1 MSKVNLPSPYRGES
15 TDETV
20 DILMDTVLKLRKEL
34 QFLMY
39 NLDDENVPGLNS
51 IVEDVSGNYTLIQ
64 QNANSITT
72 LAEDVSGNYTLIQQN
87 ATSITSLVSDVNDNY
102 SLIQQNASDI
112 TLKVSTSEYTAS
124 IIVSKING
132 GTAVID
138 ASNIELT
145 GITKIYDPVNASN
158 YLRISGGDAD
168 LYNSNTWYGSLSAFD
183 DEFSG
188 LETLQLYGVG
198 NVEINASNGDFR
210 MDANTA
216 YFYTDVHF
224 DGLFTVDFNNCNVIG
239 LDVTAKFA

>member
-39 NLDDENVPGLNS
+39 NLDEENVPGINS
-51 IVEDVSGNYTLIQ
+51 IVEDVAGNY
-64 QNANSITT
+64 S
-72 LAEDVSGNYTLIQQN
+72 LIQQN

-145 GITKIYDPVNASN
+145 GITKIYDPATVSN
-158 YLRISGGDAD
+158 YLKISGGDAQ
-168 LYNSNTWYGSLSAFD
+168 LYNSQVFYGSLSAYD
-183 DEFSG
+183 DIYSSE
-188 LETLQLYGVG
+188 EIIELYGIRHVG
-198 NVEINASNGDFR
+198 INASNGNCYI
-210 MDANTA
+210 DANNT
-216 YFYTDVHF
+216 YFTSDVEF
-224 DGLFTVDFNNCNVIG
+224 DSLHTVDFNNCTVLG
-239 LDVTAKFA
+239 LDATATFA